1 MRVGAVLWAI
11 SGALAAAD
19 RVTTTNFSTLLLAV
33 LGTSAATALIA
44 WARGRK
50 KDNVDYNAAIAEFQK
65 SSLEVTGKSM
75 ELVRQV
81 QSQLEEVRKQLTQTQ
96 RDLSGAVERVAT
108 LEGELR
114 IARSDRER
122 LILQL
127 TEARETRDGLQEQI
141 GTLREQ
147 MGRME
152 RALEGKQPRSP

>member
-1 MRVGAVLWAI
+1 VRIGAVLWAI

-19 RVTTTNFSTLLLAV
+19 RVSTTNFSTLLLAV

-50 KDNVDYNAAIAEFQK
+50 KDNVDYNAAIAECQT
-65 SSLEVTGKSM
+65 SSRAV
-75 ELVRQV
+75 VRQV